1 MRPCLTGE
9 GEFSSRGIFPVR
21 NAVIQTEMMESEF
34 CSLRISFVE
43 RMGNGD
49 ASISSSVIPEEFA
62 KGAETRRHAD
72 CTEAMRMGSKGNNQT
87 TIKLQLRTLIR
98 RILGGGSGRVCG
110 SSLVGQV
117 EQPRLPPSSRGG
129 AGGSLKDCN
138 RKYKVPV
145 HYPPLSTRL
154 FSHSVDSSTED
165 HP

>member
-1 MRPCLTGE
+1 MGTLGLADMRNSPEVCQAGDCLALNET
-9 GEFSSRGIFPVR
+9 
-21 NAVIQTEMMESEF
+21 
-34 CSLRISFVE
+34 L
-43 RMGNGD
+43 GNGLGGGTLRSGD
-49 ASISSSVIPEEFA
+49 CP
-62 KGAETRRHAD
+62 
-72 CTEAMRMGSKGNNQT
+72 CTEEESVTGSAVVGKGDVEADRGGGT
-87 TIKLQLRTLIR
+87 EV
-98 RILGGGSGRVCG
+98 LGGGSGRVCG